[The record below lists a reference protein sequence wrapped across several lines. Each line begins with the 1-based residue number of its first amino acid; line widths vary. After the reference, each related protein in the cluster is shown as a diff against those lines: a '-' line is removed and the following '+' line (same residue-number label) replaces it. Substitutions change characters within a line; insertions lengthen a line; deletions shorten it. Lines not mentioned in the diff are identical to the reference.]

1 MEKIRERI
9 YLASL
14 LHDIGKFYQ
23 RADEGGECG
32 SRYLKASYLGKET
45 FCPLSDGAYLHQ
57 HVLWTAQFIEDNI
70 SVFNNLL
77 SEDPGILSQTQDGLV
92 YLSAGHHLPTEQLSN
107 WGRIIRE
114 ADSLSSGMDR
124 SSGEGIKDAID
135 ELQTETNTFR
145 RKRLTPIL
153 ETIDIHHRLTEGIP
167 NPKHLPVDKLHLSKE
182 LFPQESFSSN
192 PDYARLWREFQQEF
206 RSIQADTYAAFAE
219 TLLALLFKY
228 TGYIPSCTVSMPDV
242 SLYDHLKTTAA
253 LAVCMYDYQQGGGDA
268 HQSPFL
274 LIGADFS
281 GIQPYIYQIVSKYA
295 GKNLKGRSFYLHILS
310 DAVVRY
316 LLKELHLFQAH
327 VVYNSGG
334 GFYLIAPNT
343 PFHQAQLKK
352 CIAVIEEHFYQAHGT
367 SLFVAIDAIAL
378 SKDALMHREGEDLRK
393 VWGDLFVKRDR
404 KKMTKFS
411 AQIEANYATFFQ
423 PAMQGGN
430 AKRDTITGEEFA
442 PGEPI
447 VHRGSLTLKAITSGQ
462 IDLGEKLRDADMILI
477 KEGAPLVYLEDK
489 THIAPADLGFTYYLL
504 KDSDWELVKDKLRD
518 EADRITVL
526 TLNGK
531 NGNCDFLH
539 GEREIHNIHGFEFYG
554 GNEVDSSRLVTFE
567 EMCDNANFARMGVL
581 RMDVD
586 NLGNI
591 FQRGLPA
598 RCATLSRF
606 AALSRSFD
614 FFFSGYLNTIWR
626 ETDPE
631 RSFIVYSGGDDV
643 FIVGSWEVTIRLAE
657 RIREDFRAFTCY
669 NPSFSL
675 SGGMAI
681 IPPKF
686 PIMKGAEESA
696 VEEQQAKS
704 HSVYLSDGT
713 RLEKNSISFMD
724 TPLNWDYEYQP
735 VKTLKNTLCALLRDG
750 KLPKS
755 FLSKVMRHYVN
766 AALNEHRIT
775 HLKTYWMLA
784 YDLNRMKERSCPEV
798 VSLIDNC
805 IKEVCDKTKKTLNGC
820 AIETNYHAL
829 ELWNFAARWAELEY
843 RSN

>member
-1 MEKIRERI
+1 MKKIRERI
-9 YLASL
+9 YLAAL

-23 RADEGGECG
+23 RADAVSVLGN
-32 SRYLKASYLGKET
+32 RYLKGFQTDEKS
-45 FCPLSDGAYLHQ
+45 FCPSVDGKYLHR
-57 HVLWTAQFIEDNI
+57 HVLWTAQFIEDHA
-70 SVFNNLL
+70 SVFNHLQ
-77 SEDPGILSQTQDGLV
+77 SEDPSILVQSAEGLIC
-92 YLSAGHHLPTEQLSN
+92 LSAGHHLPADCLSD
-107 WGRIIRE
+107 WGRLIQE
-114 ADSLSSGMDR
+114 ADSLSSGMER
-124 SSGEGIKDAID
+124 GTGEGLKDAVD
-135 ELQTETNTFR
+135 ESTTDADAFR
-145 RKRLTPIL
+145 RKRMTPIL
-153 ETIDIHHRLTEGIP
+153 STIDIGHGSVDKKLP
-167 NPKHLPVDKLHLSKE
+167 LQYLPVGKLNLSKD
-182 LFPQESFSSN
+182 LFPRDSFAQD

-206 RSIQADTYAAFAE
+206 TAIQADTYVPFVE
-219 TLLALLFKY
+219 TLLSLLFKY
-228 TGYIPSCTVSMPDV
+228 AGSVPSSTVNLPDV

-253 LAVCMYDYQQGGGDA
+253 LAVCLYDYQQSGGDA
-268 HQSPFL
+268 SQPPFL

-343 PFHQAQLKK
+343 PFLQAQLKK
-352 CIAVIEEHFYQAHGT
+352 CIAVIEEHFYKAHGT

-378 SKDALMHREGEDLRK
+378 SKDSLMHREGQDLRK

-423 PAMQGGN
+423 PAMQGGD

-442 PGEPI
+442 PCERI
-447 VHRGSLTLKAITSGQ
+447 INRGSLILKAITSSQ
-462 IDLGEKLRDADMILI
+462 IDLGEKLRDADMIVI
-477 KEGAPLVYLEDK
+477 KEGAPLACLDNK
-489 THIAPADLGFTYYLL
+489 THIAPPDLGFTYYLL
-504 KDSDWELVKDKLRD
+504 KDSDWEQVKDKLRD
-518 EADRITVL
+518 EASKITML

-539 GEREIHNIHGFEFYG
+539 GVREIHNIYGLEFYG
-554 GNEVDSSRLVTFE
+554 GNEVNSSRLATFE

-598 RCATLSRF
+598 RSATLSRF

-614 FFFSGYLNTIWR
+614 YFFSGYLNTIWR
-626 ETDPE
+626 ETDPD

-657 RIREDFRAFTCY
+657 RIREDFRAYTCH

-675 SGGMAI
+675 SGGIAI
-681 IPPKF
+681 IPSKF

-713 RLEKNSISFMD
+713 RLEKNSISFLD

-735 VKTLKNTLCALLRDG
+735 VKALKNTLCALLRDG

-755 FLSKVMRHYVN
+755 FLSKVMRHYAN
-766 AALNEHRIT
+766 AAVKEHRIT
-775 HLKTYWMLA
+775 YLKTYWMLT
-784 YDLNRMKERSCPEV
+784 YDLNRMKERSYPEV
-798 VSLIDNC
+798 INLIDNC
-805 IKEVCDKTKKTLNGC
+805 IKEVCDKAKKTLNGQ